1 MFSLYAYNEVDVEV
15 KPETRQKQKTALIT
29 GASSGIGAATA
40 LHLAQEGMRVI
51 LVARRQDRLES
62 LVDDICSRHGEAAFI
77 RADLTSL
84 EEREYVIE
92 QVSLQ
97 WGTPDILVNN
107 AGIAWYGYYHEMEWE
122 TARSL
127 CQLNVE
133 AVMHMTRRF
142 LPGMVERG
150 SGLVVNIGSIIGR
163 MPTQGTV
170 MYSATKSFLD
180 TFSIS
185 LYRELRGSGV
195 TVSVIRPG
203 PIITEFFDR
212 TEQSSN
218 GRRFPAERFAI
229 PAERVAKA
237 VARLIRQPRK
247 VVYVPFWIGIV
258 PALYNAV
265 GWVVDLAGPLLL
277 RRKK

>member
-1 MFSLYAYNEVDVEV
+1 M
-15 KPETRQKQKTALIT
+15 ETRQNNIHKHKIALIT

-40 LHLAQEGMRVI
+40 LQLAQEGMRVI

-62 LVDDICSRHGEAAFI
+62 LVEDIRSRHGEAYFI

-84 EEREYVIE
+84 EERENVIE
-92 QVSLQ
+92 QVTRQ
-97 WGTPDILVNN
+97 WGVPDVLVNN

-133 AVMHMTRRF
+133 AVMHLTRQF
-142 LPGMVERG
+142 LPGMVSRG

-170 MYSATKSFLD
+170 MYSASKSFLD

-185 LYRELRGSGV
+185 LYRELRRSGV
-195 TVSVIRPG
+195 TVSVVRPG

-212 TEQSSN
+212 TEQSPN

-229 PAERVAKA
+229 PAERVARA
-237 VARLIRQPRK
+237 IARLIRRPHK
-247 VVYVPFWIGIV
+247 VVYVPFWIRIV
-258 PALYNAV
+258 PALYNAA
-265 GWVVDLAGPLLL
+265 GWAVDLAGPLLL

>member
-1 MFSLYAYNEVDVEV
+1 MEL
-15 KPETRQKQKTALIT
+15 TQKNSQPQKTALVT

-40 LHLAQEGMRVI
+40 LHLAQDGMRVI
-51 LVARRQDRLES
+51 LVARRQDRLEA
-62 LVDDICSRHGEAAFI
+62 LVDSIRSRHGEADFI

-84 EEREYVIE
+84 EERENVID
-92 QVSLQ
+92 QVANQ
-97 WGTPDILVNN
+97 WGTPDVLVNN

-142 LPGMVERG
+142 LPGMVSRG
-150 SGLVVNIGSIIGR
+150 SGLVVNIGSIIGK

-195 TVSVIRPG
+195 TVSVMRPG

-212 TEQSSN
+212 TEQSPN
-218 GRRFPAERFAI
+218 GRRIPAERFAI

-237 VARLIRQPRK
+237 VARLVRRPRK

-265 GWVVDLAGPLLL
+265 GWAVDLAGPLLL
-277 RRKK
+277 RKKK

>member
-1 MFSLYAYNEVDVEV
+1 MKVI
-15 KPETRQKQKTALIT
+15 PETQKTQKTQKTALIT

-40 LHLAQEGMRVI
+40 LRLAQDGMRVI

-62 LVDDICSRHGEAAFI
+62 LVDDIRSRHGEAAFI

-84 EEREYVIE
+84 EERESVFD
-92 QVSLQ
+92 QVTRE
-97 WGTPDILVNN
+97 WGTPDVLVNN

-142 LPGMVERG
+142 LPGMVSRG
-150 SGLVVNIGSIIGR
+150 SGLVVNIGSIIGK

-170 MYSATKSFLD
+170 MYSASKSFLD

-195 TVSVIRPG
+195 TVSVMRPG

-212 TEQSSN
+212 TEQSPN
-218 GRRFPAERFAI
+218 GRRIPAERFAI

-237 VARLIRQPRK
+237 VARLIRRPRK

-258 PALYNAV
+258 PALYNAA
-265 GWVVDLAGPLLL
+265 GWAVDLAGPLLL
-277 RRKK
+277 RRKL